1 MTLADSMKSAISA
14 LRLNA
19 MRSVLTTLGIIIGVA
34 SVIVMAAIGSGARQ
48 QVEERINALGTSV
61 LTVSPGSSRMGGR
74 RSGAGGAEPFS
85 EGDLT
90 AIRTRIPDVELMSGN
105 LNVNAPVI
113 AGNTNWPTQVTGVH
127 AEFPQVRNW
136 EIAEGDF
143 FTARDVSGGERVA
156 VVGATVAQNIFEGSS
171 AVGQSIRIGGVPFTV
186 VGVMQKRGDAGG
198 WRDQDDI
205 VFVPITVV
213 RSRLGGERITVPNQV
228 GTILIKV
235 APNADMAYVQDEL
248 IQLLRERRRTR
259 ADGEEDFNV
268 RNMAD
273 IIQTRTA
280 TQTTMTWLLGY
291 SAAISLLVG
300 GIGIM
305 NIMLVSVTERTREIG
320 LRMAVG
326 ARRRDILRQ
335 FLTEAVM
342 LCLVGGA
349 LGLTIGAAATYI
361 IARIADWPVL
371 ISLDMVGLAVAASAA
386 VGLIFGF
393 FPARRAA
400 RLNPIEALRY
410 E

>member
-1 MTLADSMKSAISA
+1 
-14 LRLNA
+14 
-19 MRSVLTTLGIIIGVA
+19 
-34 SVIVMAAIGSGARQ
+34 
-48 QVEERINALGTSV
+48 
-61 LTVSPGSSRMGGR
+61 
-74 RSGAGGAEPFS
+74 
-85 EGDLT
+85 
-90 AIRTRIPDVELMSGN
+90 MSGN

-127 AEFPQVRNW
+127 AEFPQVRDW
-136 EIAEGDF
+136 SVAEGEF
-143 FTARDVSGGERVA
+143 FRASDVSSGGRVA
-156 VVGATVAQNIFEGSS
+156 VIGATVAQNIFEGTS

-186 VGVMQKRGDAGG
+186 IGVMAKRGDAGG

-205 VFVPITVV
+205 VYVPITVV

-228 GTILIKV
+228 GSILIKMV
-235 APNADMAYVQDEL
+235 PNADMAYVQDEL
-248 IQLLRERRRTR
+248 TQLLRERRGVR
-259 ADGEEDFNV
+259 ADGEDDFSV

-349 LGLTIGAAATYI
+349 IGLFSGTIATYV
-361 IARIADWPVL
+361 IANIAEWPVL
-371 ISLDMVGLAVAASAA
+371 ISADMVGLAVAASAA

-400 RLNPIEALRY
+400 MLNPIDALRY